1 MPLLLGRT
9 VSEVLPQAGVGVDL
23 QDEDG
28 GAHRT
33 VVQAVAD
40 DLLTVRRPAALA
52 PGAPLLIG
60 AGLLVSW
67 SSGENAVTK
76 VRGRIAAIRYDG
88 DLLLWDLALLG
99 EPWLE
104 QRRRWA
110 RVALTGPITV
120 TELVDEARSLP
131 AGVEH
136 GELLDISEVALR
148 CVLPSGAIWASRRN
162 ARLRL
167 AFALPDR
174 DVELDARVLTSRVP
188 AGTPDR
194 REVVAQF
201 EPDPEQT
208 EALRRYVASHADD
221 AGRVG

>member
-1 MPLLLGRT
+1 
-9 VSEVLPQAGVGVDL
+9 LPRSGDGVDL

-28 GAHRT
+28 GQHRT

-40 DLLTVRRPAALA
+40 GLITVRRPAALA
-52 PGAPLLIG
+52 PGVPLLIG
-60 AGLLVSW
+60 AGLLASW

-76 VRGRIAAIRYDG
+76 LRARITAIRYDG

-99 EPWLE
+99 EPWQE

-110 RVALTGPITV
+110 RVTLTGPITV
-120 TELVDEARSLP
+120 TEVVEEARSLP

-148 CVLPSGAIWASRRN
+148 CVLPAGAIWASRRN
-162 ARLRL
+162 ARVSLS
-167 AFALPDR
+167 FALPDQ
-174 DVELDARVLTSRVP
+174 ELELVGRVLTSRIP
-188 AGTPDR
+188 AGTPNR

-201 EPDPEQT
+201 EPDPEQA
-208 EALRRYVASHADD
+208 EALRRYVASQQPG
-221 AGRVG
+221 AGRVGPR

>member
-1 MPLLLGRT
+1 M
-9 VSEVLPQAGVGVDL
+9 SDVLPQSGDGVDL

-28 GAHRT
+28 GQHRT
-33 VVQAVAD
+33 VVQAAAGK
-40 DLLTVRRPAALA
+40 LLTVRRPAALA
-52 PGAPLLIG
+52 PGVPLLIG

-76 VRGRIAAIRYDG
+76 TRARISAIRYDG

-99 EPWLE
+99 EPWQE

-120 TELVDEARSLP
+120 TEVLDEARSLP

-148 CVLPSGAIWASRRN
+148 CVLPAGAIWASRRN
-162 ARLRL
+162 ARVRL
-167 AFALPDR
+167 GFALPDR
-174 DVELDARVLTSRVP
+174 ELELDGRVLTSRIP
-188 AGTPDR
+188 AGTPTR

-201 EPDPEQT
+201 EPDPE
-208 EALRRYVASHADD
+208 
-221 AGRVG
+221 

>member
-1 MPLLLGRT
+1 
-9 VSEVLPQAGVGVDL
+9 VSEVLPQSGDGVDL

-28 GAHRT
+28 GQHRT
-33 VVQAVAD
+33 VVLAVAD
-40 DLLTVRRPAALA
+40 GLLTVRRPAALA
-52 PGAPLLIG
+52 PGVPLLIG

-76 VRGRIAAIRYDG
+76 VRGRISAIRYDG

-99 EPWLE
+99 EPWQE

-120 TELVDEARSLP
+120 TEVVDEARSLP
-131 AGVEH
+131 AGVEQ
-136 GELLDISEVALR
+136 GELLDVSEVALR
-148 CVLPSGAIWASRRN
+148 CVIPAGAIWASRRN
-162 ARLRL
+162 ARVRLR
-167 AFALPDR
+167 FALPDR
-174 DVELDARVLTSRVP
+174 ALELVGRVLTSRIP
-188 AGTPDR
+188 AATPDR

-208 EALRRYVASHADD
+208 EALRRYVAEHQSD

>member
-1 MPLLLGRT
+1 
-9 VSEVLPQAGVGVDL
+9 VFEVLPQSGDGVDL

-28 GAHRT
+28 GQHRT
-33 VVQAVAD
+33 VVLAVAD
-40 DLLTVRRPAALA
+40 GLLTVRRPTALA
-52 PGAPLLIG
+52 PGVPLLIG

-76 VRGRIAAIRYDG
+76 VRVRISAIRYDG
-88 DLLLWDLALLG
+88 DLLLWDLALPG
-99 EPWLE
+99 EPWQE
-104 QRRRWA
+104 QSRRWT

-120 TELVDEARSLP
+120 TEVVDEARSLP

-136 GELLDISEVALR
+136 GELRDVSEVALR
-148 CVLPSGAIWASRRN
+148 CVIPAGAIWASRRN
-162 ARLRL
+162 ARVSLR
-167 AFALPDR
+167 FALLDR
-174 DVELDARVLTSRVP
+174 ALELVGRVLTSRIP
-188 AGTPDR
+188 AGTPNR

-208 EALRRYVASHADD
+208 EVLRRYVADHQSD